1 MVFESALANTLLI
14 TLVTGGVISGL
25 AALAST
31 DAKFKV
37 KKFIYAL
44 GLSTIAGLGIVT
56 TQFNGVVT
64 EANAI
69 LVFLAIAGGAGLGNG
84 LVKVGN
90 KLRS

>member
-25 AALAST
+25 AALASK

-37 KKFIYAL
+37 KKFVYAL
-44 GLSTIAGLGIVT
+44 GLATIAGLGVVT

-69 LVFLAIAGGAGLGNG
+69 LVFLAIFGGAAIGNS

-90 KLRS
+90 KLRN